1 MKWQERFD
9 LISADTTGAG
19 KKLGQSVT
27 NFSEFSCSDV
37 TEVLSNQALIA
48 INKTELEVQC
58 K

>member
-19 KKLGQSVT
+19 SELGQSVT
-27 NFSEFSCSDV
+27 NFYGFSCSDV
-37 TEVLSNQALIA
+37 TEVPSNKALIA
-48 INKTELEVQC
+48 INKTEQEVQY